1 MVTRESRRS
10 FIRRTIGSISASALA
25 SAAAREALGAQ
36 AASPPA
42 AAPASST
49 PFAVSASTLASIVAR
64 PETFLIEYRA
74 LGGGSSSAAASVI
87 RAALGPAFTTLS
99 DTGCMAV
106 YASIIA
112 FNAAPQG
119 DPGFPAMDAKL
130 AQLLSAKALTS
141 AHYCK
146 LATLLALL
154 DRATLC
160 PPELTTA
167 PVSPPAAIHFL
178 LWTDTLPLDSGYHA
192 QLLVWNALTKAYL
205 LLDPMYAFAL
215 AIPYGPSGP
224 QPGLTDIENAATFLS
239 QPLAAQNLVLLDA
252 SGLEL
257 NPTAIQ
263 YMTSGSLGPQYIYH
277 GSTDGSE
284 AWDARIAQIIA
295 NMS

>member
-1 MVTRESRRS
+1 VPR
-10 FIRRTIGSISASALA
+10 AP
-25 SAAAREALGAQ
+25 REALGAQ
-36 AASPPA
+36 SAQAASPAA
-42 AAPASST
+42 AAPSSGT
-49 PFAVSASTLASIVAR
+49 PFAISATTLASIVAR
-64 PETFLIEYRA
+64 PETFLVEYRA
-74 LGGGSSSAAASVI
+74 LGGGSSAAAASVI

-119 DPGFPAMDAKL
+119 DPGFPAMNAKL
-130 AQLLSAKALTS
+130 TQLLSATALTS

-160 PPELTTA
+160 PPDLSGA
-167 PVSPPAAIHFL
+167 PVSPPAVIHFL
-178 LWTDTLPLDSGYHA
+178 LWTDTLPLDTGYHS
-192 QLLVWNALTKAYL
+192 QLLVWNALTRAYL

-215 AIPYGPSGP
+215 AIPYGSSGP

-239 QPLAAQNLVLLDA
+239 QPLAAENLVLLDA
-252 SGLEL
+252 SGVET
-257 NPTAIQ
+257 NPTAVQ

-277 GSTDGSE
+277 GSIDGSE
-284 AWDARIAQIIA
+284 AWDARIAHIIA